1 MSERFAG
8 RTALVTGAG
17 SGIGL
22 GVARELLAQGATVL
36 LCLREGQQ
44 DLAAADLR
52 PDELQRVTLAVCDVR
67 EGEGLVQA
75 VRHFCNRHGK
85 LHHLVC
91 AAGVQIPG
99 AVGDAPEPQW
109 SEVLDVNLGGVF
121 RTCAAA
127 IPAMRG
133 AKTPSIVL
141 VTSVQASLAKK
152 NGAAYI
158 ASKGGIA
165 ALARAMA
172 LDCAADGIRVN
183 VVAPGVVDTPM
194 LREAA
199 ARMPGV
205 PVEDTVR
212 AWAASQP
219 LGPAVG
225 EPCLPRDVANAV
237 LFLLSDESRYIT
249 GSELR
254 VDGGLAARLAL

>member
-1 MSERFAG
+1 MSERFTG
-8 RTALVTGAG
+8 RTAMVTGAG

-22 GVARELLAQGATVL
+22 GVARALLTQGATVL

-44 DLAAADLR
+44 GDATEGLPR
-52 PDELQRVTLAVCDVR
+52 DERQRATLVVCDVR
-67 EGEGLVQA
+67 EGKGLAQA
-75 VRHFCNRHGK
+75 VHRFCDRHGK

-99 AVGDAPEPQW
+99 AVGDAPEQQW
-109 SEVLDVNLGGVF
+109 TEVLDVNLGGVF

-133 AKTPSIVL
+133 AQSPSIVL
-141 VTSVQASLAKK
+141 VTSVQASLAKR

-219 LGPAVG
+219 LGPALG
-225 EPCLPRDVANAV
+225 EPCLPEDVANAV
-237 LFLLSDESRYIT
+237 LFLLSGESRYIT

-254 VDGGLAARLAL
+254 IDGGLAARLAL